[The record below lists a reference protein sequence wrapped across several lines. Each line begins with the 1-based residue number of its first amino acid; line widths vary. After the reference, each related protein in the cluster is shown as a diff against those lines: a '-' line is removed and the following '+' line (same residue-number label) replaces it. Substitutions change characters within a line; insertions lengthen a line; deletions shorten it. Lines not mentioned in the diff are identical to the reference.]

1 MSKQGSTTSRLSSAA
16 KVTAIG
22 ALTAVGAI
30 IAAAQ
35 AASLEEVE
43 NSKVDPRIQ
52 LATKVGTLQGKQLHQ
67 VARFVHD
74 NTQGGRFISSSYYKG
89 DEDDYRNK
97 VLNALTKCDD
107 SFVNRLAIYMAA
119 M

>member
-1 MSKQGSTTSRLSSAA
+1 MSKKESTTARLSSAA

-22 ALTAVGAI
+22 ALTVVGSI

-35 AASLEEVE
+35 AASLEAVE

-67 VARFVHD
+67 IARFVHD
-74 NTQGGRFISSSYYKG
+74 NTQGGRYISSTYYKG